1 MQSRDYMI
9 ILLYLVVVFTV
20 FIIFHSLSDNK
31 NYGLLFCF
39 GILIAF
45 AMMLEIKLI
54 LTIHVS
60 VVLSILFYIDGLAN
74 LFIFLPIKSYDSIGR
89 ILIYSTIM
97 ATPILIAKVMN
108 KMSNRLNKS
117 DNILQRT
124 SR

>member
-54 LTIHVS
+54 LTIHMS
-60 VVLSILFYIDGLAN
+60 VVLFILFYIDGSAN

-97 ATPILIAKVMN
+97 AAPILIAKVMN

-117 DNILQRT
+117 DNVLQRT